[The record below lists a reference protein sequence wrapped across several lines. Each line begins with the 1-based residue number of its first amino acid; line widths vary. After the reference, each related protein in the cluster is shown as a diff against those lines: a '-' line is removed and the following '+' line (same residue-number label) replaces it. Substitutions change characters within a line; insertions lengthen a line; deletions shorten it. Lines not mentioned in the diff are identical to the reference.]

1 MAFSTAQRLQE
12 LGVATPLAK
21 ELGVQIDANSFNW
34 RRLMWASMPVQLAK
48 YLADNLP
55 NGTASNSKLA
65 ELGMIPA
72 VIALITGGGVRPP
85 TGFEFLIDADGFYLI
100 DSDGYYLLEP
110 A

>member
-1 MAFSTAQRLQE
+1 MAFTTAQQLQE

-21 ELGVQIDANSFNW
+21 ELGAQIDANSFNW

-72 VIALITGGGVRPP
+72 VIALLTSVGVFAVRLNGKHITLNGRTVTLGAAYV
-85 TGFEFLIDADGFYLI
+85 
-100 DSDGYYLLEP
+100 
-110 A
+110 

>member
-72 VIALITGGGVRPP
+72 VIALITGGGVPAGALRSRVDDRVLRSRVDDKP
-85 TGFEFLIDADGFYLI
+85 LISRA
-100 DSDGYYLLEP
+100 

>member
-1 MAFSTAQRLQE
+1 MAFTTAQKLQE

-21 ELGVQIDANSFNW
+21 ELGAQIDANSFNW

-48 YLADNLP
+48 YIADNLP

-72 VIALITGGGVRPP
+72 VIALLTGGGVPRNALRNRHG
-85 TGFEFLIDADGFYLI
+85 GFIMNRRG
-100 DSDGYYLLEP
+100 GYVLKR
-110 A
+110 AA